1 MKKNIKTAIKI
12 IDFLVESHQKNADGI
27 KKLTRDWND
36 DGPKGLAD
44 TIASTHDD
52 VAKCLLLIK
61 KHIEEKPKCKHPK
74 KMRDK
79 CAGVKYCMNC
89 NEDLEDP

>member
-12 IDFLVESHQKNADGI
+12 IDTLVEAHLKNADGI
-27 KKLTRDWND
+27 EKLTRDWND
-36 DGPKGLAD
+36 EGPKGIG
-44 TIASTHDD
+44 TSIVSTHKD

-61 KHIEEKPKCKHPK
+61 KYIEEKPKCKHPK

-79 CAGVKYCMNC
+79 CAGVEYCMDC
-89 NEDLEDP
+89 NEDIK